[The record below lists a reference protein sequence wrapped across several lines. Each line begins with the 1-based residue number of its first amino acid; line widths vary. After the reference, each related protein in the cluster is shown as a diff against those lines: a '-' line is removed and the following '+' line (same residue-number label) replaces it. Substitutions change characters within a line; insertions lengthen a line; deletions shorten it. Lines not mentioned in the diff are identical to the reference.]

1 LERQQTELVR
11 GFPTNYLDKD
21 ITFEG
26 NGAQF
31 GFRPAG
37 SALNQGRVLL
47 QQSELDPFWALP
59 GGRVE
64 MLESAEDALRREMR
78 EELRLEV
85 EVEGLL
91 WELENF
97 FVYRTV
103 PNREMGLYFLMN
115 VPSGSDLYNAK
126 GVIQTQ
132 DELGTKLRHRWQL
145 LDSLRDLDIKPTF
158 LYDVLPE
165 LPGVPNYIVHRDT
178 T

>member
-1 LERQQTELVR
+1 MR

-37 SALNQGRVLL
+37 SALNQDRVLL
-47 QQSELDPFWALP
+47 QQSELDAFWGLP

-132 DELGTKLRHRWQL
+132 DELGTKLRHRWQP
-145 LDSLRDLDIKPTF
+145 LDSSRDLDIKPKS
-158 LYDVLPE
+158 LYGVLPE
-165 LPGVPNYIVHRDT
+165 LPDVPNYIVHRDT

>member
-1 LERQQTELVR
+1 MR

-85 EVEGLL
+85 EVEGLF
-91 WELENF
+91 WDLENF

-103 PNREMGLYFLMN
+103 SNSEMGLYFLMN

-132 DELGTKLRHRWQL
+132 DELGTKLRHRWQP
-145 LDSLRDLDIKPTF
+145 LDSLRDLDIKPKS
-158 LYDVLPE
+158 LYGVLPE
-165 LPGVPNYIVHRDT
+165 LPDVPNYIVHRDT